1 MQDILGL
8 KGLPDHKIRIE
19 ATGHDSMR
27 EYEQYKFQL
36 IREGEMPVP
45 CILIMPSRAN
55 ADSPVELRLQE
66 EGKGTYLSEYAN
78 FAAALTEGKILLLA
92 DLRGFGETTDP
103 AFYTDAKY
111 WNREY
116 RNAMVSMHIGRPIMG
131 QRVVDIL
138 TLLDFCSEHEFLKG
152 HPVKVFANG
161 IYGPVAIHAAYLDE
175 RINSVEIKHS
185 VKTWKEYIERPMQWD
200 MYSNVL
206 YGALKY
212 YDLPDLIRLSNCP
225 ICFAD

>member
-1 MQDILGL
+1 
-8 KGLPDHKIRIE
+8 
-19 ATGHDSMR
+19 
-27 EYEQYKFQL
+27 
-36 IREGEMPVP
+36 MPVP

-175 RINSVEIKHS
+175 RINSVEITHS

-212 YDLPDLIRLSNCP
+212 YDLPDLIRLSNRS
-225 ICFAD
+225 IRFAD

>member
-1 MQDILGL
+1 M
-8 KGLPDHKIRIE
+8 
-19 ATGHDSMR
+19 
-27 EYEQYKFQL
+27 
-36 IREGEMPVP
+36 
-45 CILIMPSRAN
+45 
-55 ADSPVELRLQE
+55 

>member
-1 MQDILGL
+1 MNEDSAMVIVDMGPACDIG
-8 KGLPDHKIRIE
+8 IFRF
-19 ATGHDSMR
+19 S
-27 EYEQYKFQL
+27 
-36 IREGEMPVP
+36 
-45 CILIMPSRAN
+45 AN
-55 ADSPVELRLQE
+55 KVGNQFLVAHP
-66 EGKGTYLSEYAN
+66 A
-78 FAAALTEGKILLLA
+78 
-92 DLRGFGETTDP
+92 

-116 RNAMVSMHIGRPIMG
+116 RNAMISMHIGRPIMG

-185 VKTWKEYIERPMQWD
+185 MKTWKEYIEMPMQWH

-225 ICFAD
+225 IRFAD

>member
-1 MQDILGL
+1 
-8 KGLPDHKIRIE
+8 
-19 ATGHDSMR
+19 
-27 EYEQYKFQL
+27 
-36 IREGEMPVP
+36 
-45 CILIMPSRAN
+45 
-55 ADSPVELRLQE
+55 
-66 EGKGTYLSEYAN
+66 
-78 FAAALTEGKILLLA
+78 
-92 DLRGFGETTDP
+92 
-103 AFYTDAKY
+103 
-111 WNREY
+111 
-116 RNAMVSMHIGRPIMG
+116 MVSMHIGRPIMG